1 MKFLVNILK
10 IVGLSIILFIIS
22 VLAQNLGILW
32 HIFSLYSLEY
42 LLHGL
47 TYLIVTI
54 GLVNLLVKK
63 GLKNKLPYYRITT
76 FKICPLCLILG
87 LLLPII
93 IITVYFVF
101 ISGDIIVTQF
111 ASKKEYIEM
120 IISLLFISG
129 IVAPIVEEIIFR
141 GVLLKYI
148 EDKTNIFVAIISTS
162 VLFSLVH
169 LFNGK
174 LVGLDFYL
182 LIIAGTIA
190 GIMYGIASYKY
201 SSIWASISL
210 HMFWNIGGIFVI
222 TNSKE
227 DYGVLQYLINSSNVF
242 ITGGDYGTDASIISI
257 LSYMLVIVILLFRK
271 RHVRNSNIK

>member
-1 MKFLVNILK
+1 MKVLVNILK

-22 VLAQNLGILW
+22 VLAQNIGILW
-32 HIFSLYSLEY
+32 HMFSLYTLEY

-47 TYLIVTI
+47 TYLIVAI

-63 GLKNKLPYYRITT
+63 GLKNTLSYYRVTT
-76 FKICPLCLILG
+76 FKIYPLCLILG
-87 LLLPII
+87 LVLPII
-93 IITVYFVF
+93 VITVYFVF

-111 ASKKEYIEM
+111 ASEKEYIEM
-120 IISLLFISG
+120 IISVLFISG

-148 EDKTNIFVAIISTS
+148 EDKTNILVAIISTS

-190 GIMYGIASYKY
+190 GMMYGIACYNY

-227 DYGVLQYLINSSNVF
+227 DYGLIQYVINSNNIF

-257 LSYMLVIVILLFRK
+257 VGYFLVIVVLLFS
-271 RHVRNSNIK
+271 RNSNLKGL

>member
-1 MKFLVNILK
+1 MTSLVNSFK

-93 IITVYFVF
+93 VITVYFVF

-120 IISLLFISG
+120 LISLIFITG
-129 IVAPIVEEIIFR
+129 IVAPIVEEITFR
-141 GVLLKYI
+141 GILLKYI
-148 EDKTNIFVAIISTS
+148 EDKSNSIFAIILTS
-162 VLFSLVH
+162 VLFSFVH

-174 LVGLDFYL
+174 LVGIDFYL

-190 GIMYGIASYKY
+190 GIMYGIACYMY
-201 SSIWASISL
+201 QSIWASILL

-227 DYGVLQYLINSSNVF
+227 DYGILQYLINSSNVF
-242 ITGGDYGTDASIISI
+242 ITGGDYGIDASIISI
-257 LSYMLVIVILLFRK
+257 LSYMLVIIILLFRK
-271 RHVRNSNIK
+271 RHLRNSNIK

>member
-1 MKFLVNILK
+1 MKVLVNVLK

-22 VLAQNLGILW
+22 VLAQNIGILW
-32 HIFSLYSLEY
+32 HMFSLYTLEY

-63 GLKNKLPYYRITT
+63 GLKNKQSYYRITT

-93 IITVYFVF
+93 VVTVYFMF
-101 ISGDIIVTQF
+101 ISGDMIITQF
-111 ASKKEYIEM
+111 ASKQEYIEM
-120 IISLLFISG
+120 IISVLFISG

-190 GIMYGIASYKY
+190 GIMYGIACYKY

-227 DYGVLQYLINSSNVF
+227 DYGIIQYIINSSNVF

-257 LSYMLVIVILLFRK
+257 VSYTLVIVVLLFS
-271 RHVRNSNIK
+271 RNSNLKGL

>member
-1 MKFLVNILK
+1 MKNLFVILK
-10 IVGLSIILFIIS
+10 MIGLSLILFIIS
-22 VLAQNLGILW
+22 VFAQNLGILW
-32 HIFSLYSLEY
+32 HIFRLYTLEY
-42 LLHGL
+42 VLHGL
-47 TYLIVTI
+47 TYLIVSI
-54 GLVNLLVKK
+54 GLVKLLVNKI
-63 GLKNKLPYYRITT
+63 LKNKLSYYRVTT
-76 FKICPLCLILG
+76 FKIYPLCLILG

-93 IITVYFVF
+93 VITVYFMF

-111 ASKKEYIEM
+111 ASKKDYIEM
-120 IISLLFISG
+120 VISVLFISG

-174 LVGLDFYL
+174 LVGLDIYL

-190 GIMYGIASYKY
+190 GIMYGIACYKY
-201 SSIWASISL
+201 SSIWASILL

-222 TNSKE
+222 TDTKE
-227 DYGVLQYLINSSNVF
+227 DYGILQYIINSSNVF
-242 ITGGDYGTDASIISI
+242 ITGGDYGMDASIISI
-257 LSYMLVIVILLFRK
+257 VGYSLVIVVLLFSKK
-271 RHVRNSNIK
+271 RNLKSL

>member
-1 MKFLVNILK
+1 MKVLVNVLK

-22 VLAQNLGILW
+22 VLAQNIGILW
-32 HIFSLYSLEY
+32 HMFSLYTLEY

-63 GLKNKLPYYRITT
+63 GLKNKLSYYRITT

-93 IITVYFVF
+93 VVTVYFMF
-101 ISGDIIVTQF
+101 ISGDMIITQF
-111 ASKKEYIEM
+111 ASKQEYIEM
-120 IISLLFISG
+120 IISVLFISG

-190 GIMYGIASYKY
+190 GIMYGIACYKY

-227 DYGVLQYLINSSNVF
+227 DYGIIQYIINSSNVF

-257 LSYMLVIVILLFRK
+257 VSYTLVIVVLLFS
-271 RHVRNSNIK
+271 RNSNLKGL

>member
-1 MKFLVNILK
+1 MKVLVNILK

-22 VLAQNLGILW
+22 VLAQNIGILW
-32 HIFSLYSLEY
+32 HMFSLYALEY
-42 LLHGL
+42 LFHGL

-63 GLKNKLPYYRITT
+63 GLKNKLSYYRITT
-76 FKICPLCLILG
+76 LKIYPLCLIVG

-93 IITVYFVF
+93 VIIVYFVF
-101 ISGDIIVTQF
+101 ISGDVIVTQF
-111 ASKKEYIEM
+111 ASEKEYIEM
-120 IISLLFISG
+120 TISLLFISG

-162 VLFSLVH
+162 ILFSLVH

-182 LIIAGTIA
+182 LIIGGTIA
-190 GIMYGIASYKY
+190 GIMYGIACYKY
-201 SSIWASISL
+201 SSIWASVSL

-227 DYGVLQYLINSSNVF
+227 DYGIIQYIINSNNIF

-257 LSYMLVIVILLFRK
+257 ASYAVVIVVLLFS
-271 RHVRNSNIK
+271 RNSNLKGL

>member
-1 MKFLVNILK
+1 MKKLVVVFNI
-10 IVGLSIILFIIS
+10 IGLSIILFIIT

-32 HIFSLYSLEY
+32 HIFSLYTLEY
-42 LLHGL
+42 VLHGL
-47 TYLIVTI
+47 TYLIVSI
-54 GLVNLLVKK
+54 GLVKLLVNKI
-63 GLKNKLPYYRITT
+63 LKNKLSYYRITT
-76 FKICPLCLILG
+76 LKIYPLCLILG

-93 IITVYFVF
+93 VITVYFVF

-111 ASKKEYIEM
+111 ASKKDYIAM
-120 IISLLFISG
+120 VISVIFISG
-129 IVAPIVEEIIFR
+129 IVSPIVEEIIFR

-148 EDKTNIFVAIISTS
+148 EDKTNIFIAIISTS

-190 GIMYGIASYKY
+190 GIMYGIACYKY
-201 SSIWASISL
+201 SSIWASILL
-210 HMFWNIGGIFVI
+210 HMFWNLGGIFVI

-227 DYGVLQYLINSSNVF
+227 DYGILQYIINSNNVF
-242 ITGGDYGTDASIISI
+242 ITGGNYGMDASIISI
-257 LSYMLVIVILLFRK
+257 VGYSLVIIVLLFSKK
-271 RHVRNSNIK
+271 RNLKSL

>member
-1 MKFLVNILK
+1 M
-10 IVGLSIILFIIS
+10 
-22 VLAQNLGILW
+22 
-32 HIFSLYSLEY
+32 
-42 LLHGL
+42 
-47 TYLIVTI
+47 
-54 GLVNLLVKK
+54 
-63 GLKNKLPYYRITT
+63 
-76 FKICPLCLILG
+76 
-87 LLLPII
+87 
-93 IITVYFVF
+93 F
-101 ISGDIIVTQF
+101 ISGDMIITQF
-111 ASKKEYIEM
+111 ASKQEYIEM
-120 IISLLFISG
+120 IISVLFISG

-190 GIMYGIASYKY
+190 GIMYGIACYKY

-227 DYGVLQYLINSSNVF
+227 DYGIIQYIINSSNVF

-257 LSYMLVIVILLFRK
+257 VSYTLVIVVLLFS
-271 RHVRNSNIK
+271 RNSNLKGL

>member
-1 MKFLVNILK
+1 MKVLINILK

-22 VLAQNLGILW
+22 VFAQNIGILW
-32 HIFSLYSLEY
+32 HIFSLYTLEY

-63 GLKNKLPYYRITT
+63 GLKNTLSYYRITT
-76 FKICPLCLILG
+76 FKIYPLCLILG
-87 LLLPII
+87 LVLPII
-93 IITVYFVF
+93 VITVYFVF

-111 ASKKEYIEM
+111 ASEKEYIEM
-120 IISLLFISG
+120 IISVLFISG

-182 LIIAGTIA
+182 LIIAGTIS
-190 GIMYGIASYKY
+190 GIMYGIACYKY

-210 HMFWNIGGIFVI
+210 HMFWNIGGIFVM

-227 DYGVLQYLINSSNVF
+227 DYGIIQYIINSSNVF
-242 ITGGDYGTDASIISI
+242 ITGGGYGTDASIISI

>member
-1 MKFLVNILK
+1 MKNLFVILK
-10 IVGLSIILFIIS
+10 ILGLSIILFIIS

-32 HIFSLYSLEY
+32 HIFSLYTFEY
-42 LLHGL
+42 VLHGL
-47 TYLIVTI
+47 TYLIVTM
-54 GLVNLLVKK
+54 GFVKLLVNKI
-63 GLKNKLPYYRITT
+63 LKNKLSYYRITT
-76 FKICPLCLILG
+76 FKIYPLCIILG

-93 IITVYFVF
+93 VITVYFVF

-111 ASKKEYIEM
+111 ASKKDYIEM
-120 IISLLFISG
+120 VISVLFISS

-148 EDKTNIFVAIISTS
+148 EDKTNIFIAIISTS

-190 GIMYGIASYKY
+190 GIMYGIACYKY

-227 DYGVLQYLINSSNVF
+227 DYGILQYIINSSNVF
-242 ITGGDYGTDASIISI
+242 ITGGDYGMDASIISI
-257 LSYMLVIVILLFRK
+257 VGYSLVIVVLLFLRK
-271 RHVRNSNIK
+271 DKLKSL

>member
-1 MKFLVNILK
+1 MSL
-10 IVGLSIILFIIS
+10 ILFIIS
-22 VLAQNLGILW
+22 VFAQNLGILW
-32 HIFSLYSLEY
+32 HIFSLYTLEY
-42 LLHGL
+42 VLHGL
-47 TYLIVTI
+47 TYLLVSV
-54 GLVNLLVKK
+54 GLVKLLVNKI
-63 GLKNKLPYYRITT
+63 LKNKLSYYRVTT
-76 FKICPLCLILG
+76 FKIYLLCLILG

-93 IITVYFVF
+93 VITVYFVF

-111 ASKKEYIEM
+111 ASKKDYIEM
-120 IISLLFISG
+120 IISVLFISG
-129 IVAPIVEEIIFR
+129 IVAPIVEEITFR

-148 EDKTNIFVAIISTS
+148 EDKTNIFVAIILTS

-174 LVGLDFYL
+174 LVGVDFYL

-227 DYGVLQYLINSSNVF
+227 DYGILQYIINSSNVF
-242 ITGGDYGTDASIISI
+242 ITGGDYGMDASIISI
-257 LSYMLVIVILLFRK
+257 VGYSLVIVVLLFSKK
-271 RHVRNSNIK
+271 RNLKSL